1 MTESD
6 ADLAF
11 AQQVVVEYARTLSR
25 DIGEGRLPQRVD
37 ALPFSKPAIRQAIES
52 CVTFLSS
59 TTGLTDEMREFFETA
74 YISLAEY
81 LEAELVS
88 LVHGYR
94 RAAEELSAD
103 TTIAD
108 RTSTPAWRTLAE
120 GAGLAAEIARA
131 TTAETEELRVRFR
144 QLIGVSHG

>member
-1 MTESD
+1 MTD

-11 AQQVVVEYARTLSR
+11 AQQVVVEYARVLARDLSE
-25 DIGEGRLPQRVD
+25 DRLPERVD
-37 ALPFSKPAIRQAIES
+37 VLPFSKTAIKDAIETS
-52 CVTFLSS
+52 VTYMSS

-74 YISLAEY
+74 YVSLAEY
-81 LEAELVS
+81 LESELVT
-88 LVHGYR
+88 LVQDYR
-94 RAAEELSAD
+94 RAAEELSAG

-131 TTAETEELRVRFR
+131 TTAEADELRARFR
-144 QLIGVSHG
+144 QLISPP